1 MQYFNIIEL
10 SLFEFIFL
18 TIIILIASFVRG
30 FSGFGFSAS
39 SVSLLS
45 FILPPKE
52 IVPIILILEIV
63 ASFFMIPSIW
73 NKINWRFVLYLL
85 IGVIIG
91 TPFGVSLLAS
101 LKPRIMHLIISITV
115 LIFAILLLKGYTN
128 KKLNHNFS
136 KFIVGSVA
144 GTVNGFG
151 TLAGLPI
158 ALYLLII
165 AAEPAVI
172 RASLAALFFFT
183 DAYALILGYF
193 NELINLKIIYRS
205 IPLLFIIPIGV
216 SIGTR
221 FFKDSSNENYK
232 RYVLYFLILI
242 SFFGLIRTIF
252 PLI

>member
-1 MQYFNIIEL
+1 MEL
-10 SLFEFIFL
+10 LELVDLELKDFIFFCSV
-18 TIIILIASFVRG
+18 ILLASFVRG

-52 IVPIILILEIV
+52 IVPIILLLEII

-73 NKINWRFVLYLL
+73 KKINWKFVLYLL
-85 IGVIIG
+85 LGVLLG
-91 TPFGVSLLAS
+91 TPLGIHLLS
-101 LKPRIMHLIISITV
+101 ILDPKITHLIISLTV
-115 LIFAILLLKGYTN
+115 LIFAFLLLKGYKN
-128 KKLNHNFS
+128 KKLNHNLS
-136 KFIVGSVA
+136 KFFVGSVA

-183 DAYALILGYF
+183 DFYALILSYF
-193 NELINLKIIYRS
+193 NDILNLSVIYRTL
-205 IPLLFIIPIGV
+205 PLIFIIPFGV
-216 SIGTR
+216 SFGTKL
-221 FFKDSSNENYK
+221 FKGSSKENYK
-232 RYVLYFLILI
+232 RYVLYFLII
-242 SFFGLIRTIF
+242 VSIFGLLRV
-252 PLI
+252 LV